1 MFYKYKVG
9 WYCELENKDIVS
21 EGIVFA
27 STFGDAAQYVA
38 TDYSNVFEVT
48 IHELNLDSDETHCIE
63 KEEINYAF
71 EHN

>member
-9 WYCELENKDIVS
+9 WYCEFEDKDIDS

-27 STFGDAAQYVA
+27 PTFGEAAQYVA
-38 TDYSNVFEVT
+38 TEYDNVFEVT
-48 IHELNLDSDETHCIE
+48 IREIALDGDTHCIE

-71 EHN
+71 EHS